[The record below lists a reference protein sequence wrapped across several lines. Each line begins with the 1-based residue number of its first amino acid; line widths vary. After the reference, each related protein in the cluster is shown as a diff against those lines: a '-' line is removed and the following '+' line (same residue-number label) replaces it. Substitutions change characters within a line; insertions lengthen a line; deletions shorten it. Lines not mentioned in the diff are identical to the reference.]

1 MGAVVEAIPDFHRGP
16 WHLLFEDCGLSA
28 HHPASPSTPPGR
40 SNNAVTTSPH
50 GPTERLAESTRVE
63 AFSDGV
69 FAIAL
74 TLLVLDLHAP
84 STRGEFLPALLE
96 QWPGYLAYLAAFLN
110 ISAIW
115 INHHDLFTRIHRVD
129 ARLICANLLLLLMTS
144 LFPWPASVISA
155 AVETGDHT
163 DQVAAT
169 VLYAAIGFLVPLAW
183 IVLYRYTA
191 RSPHLLSDP
200 NDAATAR
207 TGARR
212 SLLSVIIYPIAAAL
226 AFVAP
231 VAALVA
237 FIALPLYFIATVLYP
252 RRLPPTV

>member
-1 MGAVVEAIPDFHRGP
+1 V
-16 WHLLFEDCGLSA
+16 
-28 HHPASPSTPPGR
+28 
-40 SNNAVTTSPH
+40 
-50 GPTERLAESTRVE
+50 RLV
-63 AFSDGV
+63 
-69 FAIAL
+69 
-74 TLLVLDLHAP
+74 
-84 STRGEFLPALLE
+84 
-96 QWPGYLAYLAAFLN
+96 
-110 ISAIW
+110 
-115 INHHDLFTRIHRVD
+115 
-129 ARLICANLLLLLMTS
+129 TS

-155 AVETGDHT
+155 AVETGNHS

-226 AFVAP
+226 AFIAP
-231 VAALVA
+231 VAALIA
-237 FIALPLYFIATVLYP
+237 FIALPLYFIATLLYP
-252 RRLPPTV
+252 RRRPTTA